1 MPHPAPLPEE
11 TASPL
16 SPPLPGPG
24 QRLQW
29 GRLYGAGPALALA
42 QAAQAHPGLLVAVV
56 DDVQA
61 AARLGSELAFF
72 LGTGT
77 DEGTASL
84 PVLGFPDWETLP
96 YDVFSPLPELVS
108 ERLLTLHRLPGLTRG
123 VLVVPVSTLLQRLP
137 PRDYVDG
144 HSLVIAVGERLELDA
159 TRRRLERAGYQC
171 VSQVI
176 AHGEFAVRGSLLDV
190 FPMGSLEPLRID
202 LFDDEIESIRTFD
215 PDTQRTRE
223 KVKQVRLLPAR
234 EFPLTDEAVSAFR
247 QRYRAQIEGDP
258 KRSLIYREV
267 SEGRA
272 PGGLEYY
279 LPLFFEETATLFDYL
294 PHGALVCEAE
304 GVREAA
310 ARFLDTVTTRYE
322 QRRHDIERPL
332 LPPAPALSGRRRA
345 DRRPQGHARGGLPV
359 PGAAGAA
366 QGLRRRRATS
376 APAPYP
382 RWPSR
387 PAPPSP
393 PRPSWASSAPQAGA
407 SCSWPRAPVA
417 GNCWRTT
424 CAVSA
429 CVRAPWTAGA
439 PFSPAMTPWP

>member
-1 MPHPAPLPEE
+1 MPQPVSFPESASN
-11 TASPL
+11 TFSPL
-16 SPPLPGPG
+16 TPPLPGPG

-61 AARLGSELAFF
+61 AARLGAELAFF
-72 LGTGT
+72 LGTGL
-77 DEGTASL
+77 DRDGGDARL

-96 YDVFSPLPELVS
+96 YDIFSPLPELVS
-108 ERLLTLHRLPGLTRG
+108 ERLLTLHRLPGLTQG

-171 VSQVI
+171 VSQVL

-234 EFPLTDEAVSAFR
+234 EFPLGEEAVSAFR
-247 QRYRAQIEGDP
+247 QRYRAEIEGDP

-272 PGGLEYY
+272 PGGWS
-279 LPLFFEETATLFDYL
+279 
-294 PHGALVCEAE
+294 
-304 GVREAA
+304 
-310 ARFLDTVTTRYE
+310 TTCRC
-322 QRRHDIERPL
+322 
-332 LPPAPALSGRRRA
+332 SS
-345 DRRPQGHARGGLPV
+345 RRPQPSSTTSPAGPWCAR
-359 PGAAGAA
+359 
-366 QGLRRRRATS
+366 
-376 APAPYP
+376 P
-382 RWPSR
+382 RGCGR
-387 PAPPSP
+387 
-393 PRPSWASSAPQAGA
+393 
-407 SCSWPRAPVA
+407 PRA
-417 GNCWRTT
+417 G
-424 CAVSA
+424 S
-429 CVRAPWTAGA
+429 
-439 PFSPAMTPWP
+439 STP